1 MTGTRI
7 NGRDMVLLID
17 SIDRSDEASSWA
29 LNYGT
34 RQTFADM
41 RGATPK
47 RLDMTINQDLDPTS
61 LYTKAMAGVG
71 TSLTGLLKP
80 LGNEAPS
87 EASPHYSF
95 NVVPAGPSGDTF
107 MGGEAAEDASATL
120 TVDVQWL
127 ITDWTKVTA

>member
-41 RGATPK
+41 RGGATPK

-87 EASPHYSF
+87 EASPALL
-95 NVVPAGPSGDTF
+95 VQRGPPRARRVTRSWAARRRRTRPRRSPSTSSGSSRT
-107 MGGEAAEDASATL
+107 GRR
-120 TVDVQWL
+120 
-127 ITDWTKVTA
+127 